1 MKDMVRQLVCLVTVA
16 GLGFGAA
23 ADVPPITAYAQRGL
37 AAQWDGLVKA
47 ADETTTWT
55 DLVGGLAFA
64 LTDGCEV
71 KDDRVYFPN
80 GATYGRTSSADALAL
95 FSKLGTKGT
104 LEIFEHTT
112 SGGKITALQGVGGVA
127 IGSYGGVNLI
137 NCNAACNAREFDWA
151 GTTNTIAVQYSSGK
165 CGDAYANGRLLN
177 VLSYT
182 ENFSGG
188 SSSVTLGNRENLGN
202 PFYGSIYA
210 VRAYTNQLS
219 AAEIGRNAAIDHMR
233 YLGAGGDELGF
244 RWNAETETGTSRIAV
259 ASPGIGQ
266 IRVNGAA
273 VSSGAADWF
282 DDGAVVTIAYVPDA
296 KVSETGAW
304 RNLPFDATVSDDG
317 RTATFTA
324 CGPVTLVY
332 AISEVETDDLVAN
345 DATMRRIETPEG
357 VSYVFTNGSATVTL
371 KDARTMVRA
380 LLVGG
385 GGAGG
390 GASGSGGAGGQVVPC
405 GKRVIQAASVL
416 TVVAGAG
423 GAANGASA
431 GSAGGASSLAV
442 PGAAFSATGGA
453 GGAAKGNAAGA
464 GAGVESD
471 ITGVTRLY
479 GAGGAAKG
487 GEPAEPGAD
496 GLGAGGDGG
505 ATGAKGGA
513 GTVILSLSSEI
524 EVEQPEIVDG
534 SVRISFDDGLT
545 IPRGEVTLGG
555 REGAVY
561 SATVII
567 ELGIEGQG
575 FLSSNVVDF
584 VTIGSTVT
592 CFGDF
597 LPQPGERV
605 TIRVTVKADGA
616 ETRTSSDVA
625 VATGTM
631 PAWMVLPTG
640 AYAQRGL
647 LACWD
652 GGENAG
658 AGRHSKVATR
668 WVDTKGGRGFDLSS
682 AVGVELDRMTFA
694 SNSAWGDLS
703 AADTSATFNKAST
716 PLTVEVVETRNV
728 TGDRNIA
735 VQAPGG
741 VNIGYF
747 NGDLLANSG
756 YANSYVMNWKGTN
769 TIAVLYDGGKWPL
782 SAWSNGAPLGYGS
795 YKENTNGSGSLTTV
809 GNRQSHQAAFGGSLY
824 ALRLYEV
831 NLTSGEL
838 ARNRAVD
845 RIRFMG
851 ATQDEV
857 GFRWNAATQS
867 ATLRVTAATAG
878 AGQILVNDAAVVFG
892 AANWF
897 AEGETVTVA
906 YVPDGIVTETG
917 AWQNVPS
924 DATVSDDGLTVTLTA
939 VGPVDL
945 VYAITQSETEDI
957 ATDDA
962 SMRRVVTDAGVS
974 YIFTNGEAS
983 VTLKRDRLLASGLV
997 ATGGESVECND
1008 IPLAEGTPLTVVAA
1022 PSGTSLLVLPGE
1034 TYSASGDAGSVTL
1047 TLTDP
1052 VAGGQPE
1059 IVEGSVRI
1067 TFPDGLAMPCGTMT
1081 LGGEPGA
1088 IYAAKVVV
1096 ELGVNDGPA
1105 LSSNVVE
1112 GAVMG
1117 NTINCD
1123 GHFFALPTDTV
1134 WLRVTVSAADAETRT
1149 ANEVAA
1155 SEGACPNC
1163 AYIPAS
1169 AYVQR
1174 GLVACWD
1181 GGENAGLGHH
1191 LPETDRWT
1199 DLSGTYSF
1207 ALTDTTV
1214 GLDGMIFALG
1224 SSIGIM
1230 SSADSQATFGKVKP
1244 GTAEVVEYT
1253 ANNPSGSR
1261 SVVISS
1267 GMGPGVFIGQYGGN
1281 VLANV
1286 AREDSYAFNWRGTTN
1301 TVSVAYDANR
1311 HATGAWA
1318 NAAPLGKGSNTDN
1331 TTVTSDGTV
1340 GNRTTKDAPFRGTVY
1355 CIRLYSAVLTDEELA
1370 RNRAIDRVR
1379 FGQTPAAEAGLRWN
1393 RESGQLE
1400 GRVRCQTNGKGA
1412 FTFEG
1417 QASSD
1422 ATAWQTI
1429 DGTVTAVYHPT
1440 EDDDEPVG
1448 WVNLPAGAVV
1458 SADGFSV
1465 TLPVKDATDI
1475 SFAVAKTLRVTP
1487 DADDATG
1494 TGEAWDSPV
1503 SLPRALELAA
1513 GAGRILC
1520 KAGTYDI
1527 TAPLVVRGTVSVEG
1541 GFAGTDDVTLAAEPV
1556 SVLDAQG
1563 RAAVADVMTVT
1574 SETGSGNVLK
1584 GLCFRG
1590 GYRHGLN
1597 KTGAAPIAV
1606 HGCRF
1611 EANGATAPE
1620 SDVDM
1625 IYGRG
1630 LSCTGTGTETLTVS
1644 NCVFAGNVKTIIGGY
1659 AGYGFA
1665 LGVRNLARVVV
1676 DDTLFITNGFN
1687 YAAPPRGQQ
1696 LGKSGCGGTAIYA
1709 LNAPITAR
1717 RCRFVANHGMCYDE
1731 AVAGGIV
1738 RLAGAGGGSSF
1749 ENCVW
1754 SGNEEPCGSGG
1765 NGAGAVLANG
1775 ISGMLSVS
1783 FDTSGATCD
1792 VVGCTFA
1799 YNLSDAW
1806 FAPAAVHLLKGTMTL
1821 RNSLVF
1827 GNFTSTGCRVGRD
1840 VYVRAAGSLSVD
1852 HTLFGTNGADRIMA
1866 ASGATLTLGEGV
1878 KYGDPLFVTPFADVQ
1893 PLATISGGPGSN
1905 FRYDAATRA
1914 ALTAFNVHLRGGSGY
1929 VDEAT
1934 GGKVRAYRESKVG
1947 GSSPALN
1954 AGNPASD
1961 CSHEPLPNGHR
1972 VNLGFYGNTPWA
1984 TMSKQGTALIVK

>member
-1 MKDMVRQLVCLVTVA
+1 MKDMVRRLVCLATVA
-16 GLGFGAA
+16 GLGFGAS

-37 AAQWDGLVKA
+37 AAQWDGLAKA

-55 DLVGGLAFA
+55 DLVGGLSFA

-95 FSKLGTKGT
+95 FSKLGAKGT
-104 LEIFEHTT
+104 LEIFEHTA
-112 SGGKITALQGVGGVA
+112 SGGKVTALQGVGGVA
-127 IGSYGGVNLI
+127 IGSFGGVNLI
-137 NCNAACNAREFDWA
+137 NCNTACNAREFDWA
-151 GTTNTIAVQYSSGK
+151 GTTNTIAVQYSSWK

-188 SSSVTLGNRENLGN
+188 SSSVILGNREDLRN

-219 AAEIGRNAAIDHMR
+219 AAEIGRNAAVDRMR

-244 RWNAETETGTSRIAV
+244 RWNAATETGTSRIAV

-317 RTATFTA
+317 
-324 CGPVTLVY
+324 
-332 AISEVETDDLVAN
+332 
-345 DATMRRIETPEG
+345 
-357 VSYVFTNGSATVTL
+357 
-371 KDARTMVRA
+371 
-380 LLVGG
+380 
-385 GGAGG
+385 
-390 GASGSGGAGGQVVPC
+390 
-405 GKRVIQAASVL
+405 
-416 TVVAGAG
+416 
-423 GAANGASA
+423 
-431 GSAGGASSLAV
+431 
-442 PGAAFSATGGA
+442 
-453 GGAAKGNAAGA
+453 
-464 GAGVESD
+464 
-471 ITGVTRLY
+471 
-479 GAGGAAKG
+479 
-487 GEPAEPGAD
+487 
-496 GLGAGGDGG
+496 
-505 ATGAKGGA
+505 
-513 GTVILSLSSEI
+513 
-524 EVEQPEIVDG
+524 
-534 SVRISFDDGLT
+534 
-545 IPRGEVTLGG
+545 
-555 REGAVY
+555 
-561 SATVII
+561 
-567 ELGIEGQG
+567 
-575 FLSSNVVDF
+575 
-584 VTIGSTVT
+584 
-592 CFGDF
+592 
-597 LPQPGERV
+597 
-605 TIRVTVKADGA
+605 
-616 ETRTSSDVA
+616 
-625 VATGTM
+625 
-631 PAWMVLPTG
+631 
-640 AYAQRGL
+640 
-647 LACWD
+647 
-652 GGENAG
+652 
-658 AGRHSKVATR
+658 
-668 WVDTKGGRGFDLSS
+668 
-682 AVGVELDRMTFA
+682 
-694 SNSAWGDLS
+694 
-703 AADTSATFNKAST
+703 
-716 PLTVEVVETRNV
+716 
-728 TGDRNIA
+728 
-735 VQAPGG
+735 
-741 VNIGYF
+741 
-747 NGDLLANSG
+747 
-756 YANSYVMNWKGTN
+756 
-769 TIAVLYDGGKWPL
+769 
-782 SAWSNGAPLGYGS
+782 
-795 YKENTNGSGSLTTV
+795 
-809 GNRQSHQAAFGGSLY
+809 
-824 ALRLYEV
+824 
-831 NLTSGEL
+831 
-838 ARNRAVD
+838 
-845 RIRFMG
+845 
-851 ATQDEV
+851 
-857 GFRWNAATQS
+857 
-867 ATLRVTAATAG
+867 
-878 AGQILVNDAAVVFG
+878 
-892 AANWF
+892 
-897 AEGETVTVA
+897 
-906 YVPDGIVTETG
+906 
-917 AWQNVPS
+917 
-924 DATVSDDGLTVTLTA
+924 LTVTLTA

-957 ATDDA
+957 VTDDA

-983 VTLKRDRLLASGLV
+983 VTLKRDRLLAHGLI
-997 ATGGESVECND
+997 ATDGETVECND

-1022 PSGTSLLVLPGE
+1022 PSGTSSLVLPGE

-1155 SEGACPNC
+1155 PSGACPNC

-1331 TTVTSDGTV
+1331 TSVTSDGTV
-1340 GNRTTKDAPFRGTVY
+1340 GNRNYSNRDAPFRGTVY

-1400 GRVRCQTNGKGA
+1400 GRVRCQTNGKGT

-1503 SLPRALELAA
+1503 SLPRALKLAA

-1520 KAGTYDI
+1520 KAGAYDI

-1644 NCVFAGNVKTIIGGY
+1644 NCVFAGNVKTVIGGY

-1696 LGKSGCGGTAIYA
+1696 LGKSGCGGTAIFA
-1709 LNAPITAR
+1709 QNAPITAR

-1783 FDTSGATCD
+1783 FDTTGATCD

-1821 RNSLVF
+1821 RNSIVF

-1852 HTLFGTNGADRIMA
+1852 HTLFGTNEADRIVA
-1866 ASGATLTLGEGV
+1866 ADGATLTLGEGV

-1905 FRYDAATRA
+1905 FKSDAATRA

-1984 TMSKQGTALIVK
+1984 TMSREGTALIVR